1 MDTTNDCTSNTLW
14 DTTAREIA
22 ERVAL
27 WCELTTAAV
36 EEKDLPIPK
45 KKKTY
50 TPIHSKRDFRGF
62 KNRARE

>member
-1 MDTTNDCTSNTLW
+1 MDTTNDCTSSTLW
-14 DTTAREIA
+14 DTTARDLE
-22 ERVAL
+22 ERISL
-27 WCELTTAAV
+27 WWELTQASV
-36 EEKDLPIPK
+36 EEKDLPLP